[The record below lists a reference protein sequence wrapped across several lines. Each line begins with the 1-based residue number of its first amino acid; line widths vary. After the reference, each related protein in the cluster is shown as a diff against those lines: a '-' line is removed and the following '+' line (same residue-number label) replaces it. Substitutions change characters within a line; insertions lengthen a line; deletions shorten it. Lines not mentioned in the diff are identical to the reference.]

1 MTNKLHTYQ
10 AIQTTS
16 GQIGYVTLGQ
26 GPALIMLV
34 GYSGNLLH
42 WNSELIY
49 ALAEKFTLY
58 LPDNRLVGESY
69 SNNSESMEGLAADCI
84 DFIRALKLNKP
95 LICGWSMGG
104 IIAQALAYQHI
115 DLISGLIFIV
125 SQPDYSFT
133 LGRLHQL
140 VRDLREKPNKE
151 NRELLTEVFF
161 SEVPSLELR
170 KYLAKAILPIKH
182 YVYPFSDKAQALQ
195 DSAVAN
201 WRSDHTKIGQINLPT
216 LITVAKNDWVT
227 KPSASWI
234 LHDLIPH
241 SKLISYPDGG
251 HFFLHH
257 YPKQLAQEICQFFLG
272 KINVETQA

>member
-1 MTNKLHTYQ
+1 MTIEQLDYQ
-10 AIQTTS
+10 IVQTAN
-16 GQIGYVTLGQ
+16 GQTGYVTLGT

-58 LPDNRLVGESY
+58 LPDNRLVGET
-69 SNNSESMEGLAADCI
+69 NSTNPSSMAGLATDSL
-84 DFIRALKLNKP
+84 DFIQALGLKKP

-104 IIAQALAYQHI
+104 IIAQALTYQQQ
-115 DLISGLIFIV
+115 DLIGGLIFIV

-140 VRDLREKPNKE
+140 VSTLREKPNKE
-151 NRELLTEVFF
+151 NRERLTEVFF
-161 SEVPSLELR
+161 SGVPSLELR

-182 YVYPFSDKAQALQ
+182 YVYPFNEHAQTLQ
-195 DSAVAN
+195 DTAVATWN
-201 WRSDHTKIGQINLPT
+201 SDHDQLRQINLPS
-216 LITVAKNDWVT
+216 LISVAKNDWVT
-227 KPSASWI
+227 DPKASLI
-234 LHDLIPH
+234 LHELIPN

-251 HFFLHH
+251 HFFLHR
-257 YPKQLAQEICQFFLG
+257 YPRQLAREICQFFLA
-272 KINVETQA
+272 ND